1 MKKIILSLF
10 VTLLA
15 FQANAQFGGYD
26 PVSMEEFFKLNGS
39 EGTIEFEASIE
50 DGYHLY
56 STDIPKGGP
65 VPLSVKFHLIEGAEV
80 VGAITPG
87 EGAKQ
92 EYDDMF
98 GMDVS
103 YFEGSAVFTQKL
115 KMLGGAYKIE
125 GTVSYQSCGKGQC
138 FQGRYDF
145 TIEGTADV
153 VPEETKAAEA
163 PVKSSDKKID
173 EKKKEE
179 PKAENKQPAK
189 EVEKKVD
196 QEDVKNAAPEK
207 IAEPQKSADADLSS
221 ENIPVNAENS
231 GNETGVA
238 ESKTETTKNTDKNS
252 KDYHWRNV
260 EKELN
265 SFTDEEGED
274 SSLWML
280 FILGFGGGLIALLT
294 PCVWPIIPMT
304 VSFFLKRSKE
314 RSKAIREAVIY
325 GISIVVIYLALGLI
339 VTLVFGAGALNALAT
354 NAVFNIFFFLMLV
367 VFGASFL
374 GGFELTLP
382 SSWTNK
388 VDEKAGNTTGILS
401 IFLMAFTLVLV
412 SFSCTGPIIGFLLV
426 SVADSGEI
434 LAPAVGMFGF
444 ALALALPFTLFAIFP
459 SLIKQAPRSGGWMNT
474 IKVVLGFV
482 ELAFALKFLSVAD
495 LAYGWGILDRETFLA
510 LWIVLFALLGL
521 YLLKIIRFP
530 HDDPEEKTTSIPGFF
545 MGLVSLAFA
554 VYMIPGLWGA
564 PCKAVSAFAPPM
576 KTQDFNLYVNDFKP
590 HVDDY
595 DQALAMS
602 REQKKPVL
610 LDFTGHGCVNCRE
623 MELKVW
629 SDERVIDIMRDKYIV
644 ASLYVDEKAE
654 LDKPFKV
661 EVDDKKSGGKKNI
674 WISTVGEKWTYL
686 QNSKFGAS
694 AQPFYVLVDGYG
706 DPIAASYSYD
716 TDIDKFIKF
725 LEDGLKKYEEN
736 NSGK

>member
-1 MKKIILSLF
+1 MRKFVLSLF

-26 PVSMEEFFKLNGS
+26 PVSMEEFFTVKGS

-56 STDIPKGGP
+56 SSDVPKGGP
-65 VPLSVKFHLIEGAEV
+65 TPLSIKFHVLEGTEL
-80 VGAITPG
+80 VGTVTPG

-98 GMDVS
+98 SMDVS

-138 FQGRYDF
+138 YMGRYDF
-145 TIEGTADV
+145 TIEGIADV
-153 VPEETKAAEA
+153 VQEETKAAET
-163 PVKSSDKKID
+163 PVKPSDKKTD

-661 EVDDKKSGGKKNI
+661 EVDDKKTGGKKNI

-725 LEDGLKKYEEN
+725 LEDGLKKYEEK